1 MTVSRCRGRVV
12 DADGVPVARARVTI
26 VAASV
31 PMPEIALLTGS
42 NGDFELALPEGR
54 FRLRAHGPRGEIGEA
69 EVGVEGGAALGDLVI
84 GLDLGTL
91 D

>member
-12 DADGVPVARARVTI
+12 DADGVPVARARITI

-42 NGDFELALPEGR
+42 EGDFELALPQGR
-54 FRLRAHGPRGEIGEA
+54 FRLRAHGPRGEVGEA
-69 EVGVEGGAALGDLVI
+69 EVGVEDGVAAAYLVI
-84 GLDLGTL
+84 GLDHGTL